1 MWGVSPV
8 PHRPFAVKIVAVIR
22 IVYCLSCG
30 KHLGG
35 VDTKEDILLDCPK
48 CKTKNVCF
56 AHEVATK

>member
-1 MWGVSPV
+1 M
-8 PHRPFAVKIVAVIR
+8 KIVAIIR

-35 VDTKEDILLDCPK
+35 VDTKEDILLECPK

-56 AHEVATK
+56 AHEVVTK